1 MSAFPL
7 QSLGQSALL
16 QRNFA
21 AAETFYARAVEVNE
35 KFYGEGSDR
44 VAESLLYL
52 AVVPAMQKQYAKAE
66 TYMLRSLKIDE
77 SVFGADSEEVL
88 FPLANLCVLYDHW
101 EKPEKT
107 ESCQNRTLGILEKKY
122 GSTSPV
128 LLSTLAGEAKA
139 LRSLGRKDEAAQM
152 EKRMESIRAVKPN

>member
-1 MSAFPL
+1 M
-7 QSLGQSALL
+7 
-16 QRNFA
+16 
-21 AAETFYARAVEVNE
+21 
-35 KFYGEGSDR
+35 
-44 VAESLLYL
+44 AESLLYL
-52 AVVPAMQKQYAKAE
+52 AVVPSMQKQYDKAE
-66 TYMLRSLKIDE
+66 AYMLRSLKIDE